1 MSSQY
6 ETLGAQYVEAQ
17 SSILKSCED
26 QARAFIRRSLPA
38 SLAGMRLLDLGC
50 GNGTDITIYEEM
62 GADVWGL
69 DSSAFMVGE
78 ARKVAKRP
86 EQVLLGQ
93 IEEIPLPDTSF
104 DVIVSR
110 FALHYASDIPSVF
123 AQLHRVIRPGGKIV
137 LVNSHPMSD
146 FHFQKQKV
154 YGQQEIVTMPLYGG
168 QLMVSYPSHTFSN
181 YLSPVFLRSFDL
193 VDLFEYTQEQRTGT
207 LHLPTA
213 FGIAAVRR

>member
-1 MSSQY
+1 MISQY
-6 ETLGAQYVEAQ
+6 ETMGAQYVEAER
-17 SSILKSCED
+17 SITTSRED

-50 GNGTDITIYEEM
+50 GNGRDITTYEEM

-93 IEEIPLPDTSF
+93 VEEIPLPDASL

-110 FALHYASDIPSVF
+110 FALHYVSDIPSVF

-137 LVNSHPMSD
+137 VVSSHPMND
-146 FHFQKQKV
+146 FHFQEQKV
-154 YGQQEIVTMPLYGG
+154 YGQQEIVTIPLFGA
-168 QLMVSYPSHTFSN
+168 QVTVSYPSHTLSN
-181 YLSPVFLRSFDL
+181 YLSPVFLRRFDL
-193 VDLFEYTQEQRTGT
+193 VDLLEYTEEQRTET
-207 LHLPTA
+207 IHLPTA
-213 FGIAAVRR
+213 IGIAAVRR